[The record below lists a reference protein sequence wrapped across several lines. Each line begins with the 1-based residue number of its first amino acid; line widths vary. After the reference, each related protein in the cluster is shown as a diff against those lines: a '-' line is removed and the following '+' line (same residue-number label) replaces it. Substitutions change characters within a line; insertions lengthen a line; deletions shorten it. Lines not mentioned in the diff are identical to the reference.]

1 MLEPFASWSEFN
13 VAVAG
18 AGAALGGLL
27 IVALSVNI
35 KTIAESRGLAA
46 RAAASIAALI
56 LGVALCCAALI
67 PGQVPFGFGI
77 QVLVGT
83 ALCALVVARSAVAVQ
98 RDGVQSGFAKYTAER
113 IALFAAPPA
122 VYAVGGVL
130 LLVLPGSSAG
140 LVFVAVGTIL
150 AIVTTVLFSWIAL
163 VEVLR

>member
-1 MLEPFASWSEFN
+1 MEEPFAAWSEFN

-35 KTIAESRGLAA
+35 QKIAESRGLAA
-46 RAAASIAALI
+46 RAGASIASLI

-67 PGQVPFGFGI
+67 PGQVTWGYGV
-77 QVLVGT
+77 QVLVG
-83 ALCALVVARSAVAVQ
+83 ALLCGIVVLRSAVAVH
-98 RDGVQSGFAKYTAER
+98 RDAVGSGFGRYSAER
-113 IALFAAPPA
+113 IAMFAVPPVLYVVAGILLVAAP
-122 VYAVGGVL
+122 
-130 LLVLPGSSAG
+130 GSPVG

-150 AIVTTVLFSWIAL
+150 AIVTTVLFSWVAL

>member
-1 MLEPFASWSEFN
+1 MHEPFAAWSEFN

-35 KTIAESRGLAA
+35 QKIAESRGLAA
-46 RAAASIAALI
+46 RAGASIASLI

-67 PGQVPFGFGI
+67 PGQVVWGYGI

-83 ALCALVVARSAVAVQ
+83 AVCAVVVVRSAVAVR
-98 RDGVQSGFAKYTAER
+98 RDAVSTGFARYAGER
-113 IALFAAPPA
+113 IALFAVPPLL
-122 VYAVGGVL
+122 YAVAGI
-130 LLVLPGSSAG
+130 LLVGVPASSVG

-150 AIVTTVLFSWIAL
+150 AIVTTVLFSWVAL